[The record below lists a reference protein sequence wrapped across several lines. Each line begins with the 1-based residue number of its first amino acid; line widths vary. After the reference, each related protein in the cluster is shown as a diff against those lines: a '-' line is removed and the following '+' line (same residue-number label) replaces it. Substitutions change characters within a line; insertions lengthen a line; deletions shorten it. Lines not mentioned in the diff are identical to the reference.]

1 MIVCVC
7 AVYVKCMGHIMLC
20 EPFTLFHTQAQ
31 PALVLQGEQGEG
43 EGQEEEGEA
52 VVVVLVTT
60 TALTYPPPVGL
71 PLLLISS
78 LACLR
83 FLCLL
88 VLSLGQCLQW
98 CLCVE

>member
-1 MIVCVC
+1 M
-7 AVYVKCMGHIMLC
+7 MLC
-20 EPFTLFHTQAQ
+20 KPLILFHTQVH
-31 PALVLQGEQGEG
+31 PALVLEE
-43 EGQEEEGEA
+43 EEEEEEEEEGEV

-60 TALTYPPPVGL
+60 TALTCPPPVGL

-88 VLSLGQCLQW
+88 VLLLQQCLRW
-98 CLCVE
+98 CVCVE